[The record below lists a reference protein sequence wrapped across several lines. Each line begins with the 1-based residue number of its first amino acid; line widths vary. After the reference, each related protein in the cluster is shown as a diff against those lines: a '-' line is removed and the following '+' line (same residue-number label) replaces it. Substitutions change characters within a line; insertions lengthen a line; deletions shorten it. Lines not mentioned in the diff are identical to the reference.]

1 MKNLT
6 ELFKIL
12 ADENR
17 LKIIEIL
24 SKHNVCGCNILKNL
38 NVTQPTLSHHMK
50 VLTDAGL
57 VIPIKKGN
65 KVVYQ
70 LEKENFARI
79 SEYIE
84 KIIGGEIME
93 MEKDKK
99 YDERCT
105 CGCHEGKKCTCDDNC
120 QCGSECTCGCNDN
133 KEENCDEECTC
144 GCHEG
149 KKCTCE

>member
-1 MKNLT
+1 MTNLS

-24 SKHNVCGCNILKNL
+24 SKHNVCGCNILENL

-57 VIPIKKGN
+57 VMPIKKGN

-79 SEYIE
+79 SKYIE

-93 MEKDKK
+93 KDKK
-99 YDERCT
+99 CDENCT
-105 CGCHEGKKCTCDDNC
+105 CGCHEGKECTCDDNC

>member
-1 MKNLT
+1 MKNLS

-57 VIPIKKGN
+57 VMPIKKGN

-79 SEYIE
+79 SEYI
-84 KIIGGEIME
+84 
-93 MEKDKK
+93 
-99 YDERCT
+99 
-105 CGCHEGKKCTCDDNC
+105 
-120 QCGSECTCGCNDN
+120 
-133 KEENCDEECTC
+133 
-144 GCHEG
+144 
-149 KKCTCE
+149 

>member
-1 MKNLT
+1 MTNLS

-24 SKHNVCGCNILKNL
+24 SKHNVCGCNILENL

-57 VIPIKKGN
+57 VMPIKKGN

-79 SEYIE
+79 SKYIE
-84 KIIGGEIME
+84 KIIGGEIMK

-99 YDERCT
+99 CDENCT
-105 CGCHEGKKCTCDDNC
+105 CGCHEGKECTCDDNC
-120 QCGSECTCGCNDN
+120 QCGNECTCGCNDN